1 MEEIHRIR
9 CGSVNCYLITAGE
22 RAVLVDTGREAHR
35 QQVLDACRGVKVGLI
50 VLTHGHVDHAQNA
63 AFLSQALGAP
73 AALCGADRELLED
86 GLAQPLRARG
96 LLGRPL
102 LAASVRSLR
111 TDRIP
116 PVADL
121 RPLEDGDSL
130 AEYGVDA
137 RVIALP
143 GHTRGS
149 TGLDVAGKHLIAGDA
164 LMNFWRPSVSLLYHD
179 RDSLMESAGRIGRLG
194 PRRIWFGHGGPADN
208 RDWIRGRRAPSGPGT
223 GSGTGG

>member
-9 CGSVNCYLITAGE
+9 CGSVNCYLVTAGD

-35 QQVLDACRGVKVGLI
+35 QQVLDACREVNVKLV
-50 VLTHGHVDHAQNA
+50 VLTHGHVDHAQKA
-63 AFLSQALGAP
+63 AFLSASLGVPVAM
-73 AALCGADRELLED
+73 CGADRELLEN

-111 TDRIP
+111 TDRTP

-130 AEYGVDA
+130 AEYGVGA

-149 TGLDVAGKHLIAGDA
+149 IGLDVAGRSLIVGDA
-164 LMNFWRPSVSLLYHD
+164 LMNFGRPSVSLLYHD
-179 RDSLMESAGRIGRLG
+179 RDSLMESAGRISRLG
-194 PRRIWFGHGGPADN
+194 PRRIYFGHGAPAEN
-208 RDWIRGRRAPSGPGT
+208 RDWTRGR
-223 GSGTGG
+223 